1 VSADGTYYVY
11 NCGNTNSSTVKVA
24 MKPDTGDWLN
34 ESIYPFSL
42 KEKMLMKYRKNS
54 GFVMGDFDNDGI
66 DDLFI
71 LGEPN
76 IRGFISGETNPE
88 ITNSGACDVSA
99 SSGKD
104 NCYSSEG
111 HREFNIFSMKNNVT
125 YKMWNGKKTNGTRLL
140 DFKQLMF
147 LTR

>member
-1 VSADGTYYVY
+1 
-11 NCGNTNSSTVKVA
+11 

-42 KEKMLMKYRKNS
+42 KEKMLMKYSKNS

-76 IRGFISGETNPE
+76 FRSDIDGAINPE

-104 NCYSSEG
+104 NCYSTEG
-111 HREFNIFSMKNNVT
+111 HRVLNIFSMKDNVT
-125 YKMWNGKKTNGTRLL
+125 YKMWNAEKQKWDTVTG
-140 DFKQLMF
+140 FKQLMY
-147 LTR
+147 LTDSQ